1 MQRRLHSKRDD
12 PGLAMLIAG
21 DEVVQLDDD
30 SAQMRGVT
38 GRILTFRRR
47 RPTGEADQV
56 ALWQLVPE
64 PAT

>member
-1 MQRRLHSKRDD
+1 
-12 PGLAMLIAG
+12 MLIAG